1 MRALLDTHAF
11 LWWVL
16 ENERLSPRARQTIS
30 DGNNQFFLSA
40 ASAWEIVIKARAG
53 RLRLPDNPGRF
64 ITQQM
69 SVNTIQG
76 LPIQLTHALHVAT
89 LPGHHRDLFDRMLI
103 AQSQL
108 ERLPILTSDPLIARY
123 PVEVIW

>member
-16 ENERLSPRARQTIS
+16 EDERLSSRARQPIS
-30 DGNNQFFLSA
+30 DANNQFFLSA

-69 SVNTIQG
+69 SVNTIEG
-76 LPIQLTHALHVAT
+76 LPIQLTHALHIAT
-89 LPGHHRDLFDRMLI
+89 LPGHHRDPFDRMLV
-103 AQSQL
+103 SQAL
-108 ERLPILTSDPLIARY
+108 VHGLVLLGPDSAISQY
-123 PVEVIW
+123 PVRVAW